1 MAVRLIVA
9 FVWLVCAFPTPG
21 AGQSAGTQQ
30 FGGLFDTLRPE
41 QQALVREWVAE
52 SNRVTGASLV
62 ASDAYNALAS
72 STRTTFEAVTHAL
85 LTQKLTA
92 EDGSSLGTGLD
103 LIQMVEAA
111 HGHLPGARGDHQFRL
126 YVLLKADAVDRL
138 YKSRE
143 FKRAGDNTIFHIGY
157 PLNFRQQ
164 GGVPTLQVSVTRT
177 GRRADIDV
185 DYRSSSGPV
194 ALFNGHLTSANS
206 DVRAGDNFQR
216 HTNRWTGLRDW
227 WQGLLD
233 LFAPRPEEKVDLALG
248 VSIPVKPRVTAD
260 QPLSTAVHDFFT
272 SWLVSQ
278 RPEEAVSYVSVRA
291 YAFMAEFQTGE
302 TLESGMA
309 ALRIL
314 ERMRRG
320 AASYGQVSDL
330 RDVIQA
336 VGLYPPGAKPVAHQH
351 SQLFSQQHLTDTAA
365 RSMDCRVRQRVELAD
380 PLPYGGNEFGEY
392 YATETRLVRE
402 KGPATVFTQLWT
414 KEEGHWKV
422 ISWHLEHPLV
432 GGALQRPAAEAEAPA
447 VAAAAHASDAGIV
460 KASTAF
466 LTEWLL
472 TRDYARAD
480 AYFAPRAA
488 FCPDIREAGSVP
500 SFLKSIGDEVQGG
513 GSLGD
518 RIRAVPFG
526 HAHLQKMS
534 HPLDGAFLLTRVSTD
549 LAKTLECNAAAPDRV
564 STMGQPAFDG
574 QAYRTDFSIRAA
586 TGHPAVVS
594 LLWRLERNNWRIV
607 AASIIAH

>member
-1 MAVRLIVA
+1 MSVRLIVA
-9 FVWLVCAFPTPG
+9 FVWLVSAFPTPG
-21 AGQSAGTQQ
+21 AGQSAGRQQ

-41 QQALVREWVAE
+41 QQTLVREWVAE
-52 SNRVTGASLV
+52 SNRVTGASMV

-85 LTQKLTA
+85 LTQKLTG

-111 HGHLPGARGDHQFRL
+111 HGQLPGARGDHQFRL

-143 FKRAGDNTIFHIGY
+143 FRRAGDNTIFHIGY

-216 HTNRWTGLRDW
+216 HTNRWSGLRDW

-233 LFAPRPEEKVDLALG
+233 LFAPRPEEKVDLTLG

-278 RPEEAVSYVSVRA
+278 RPEEAMSYVSVRA
-291 YAFMAEFQTGE
+291 YACLAEFQTGE

-330 RDVIQA
+330 PDVIQA
-336 VGLYPPGAKPVAHQH
+336 VGLYPPGAKPVAHQY
-351 SQLFSQQHLTDTAA
+351 SQLFSMQHLTDTAA
-365 RSMDCRVRQRVELAD
+365 RAMDCRVRQRLQLVD

-392 YATETRLVRE
+392 YATETTLVRE
-402 KGPATVFTQLWT
+402 KGPTAVFTQLWT

-432 GGALQRPAAEAEAPA
+432 GAALQRPAAEAEATA
-447 VAAAAHASDAGIV
+447 VAAAAPASDAGIV

-472 TRDYARAD
+472 ARDDAGAG

-488 FCPDIREAGSVP
+488 FCSDIKDAGSVP
-500 SFLKSIGDEVQGG
+500 AFLKSIGDGVQGG

-526 HAHLQKMS
+526 HAHLQKVS

-549 LAKTLECNAAAPDRV
+549 LAKTLECNAAAPDRA

-574 QAYRTDFSIRAA
+574 QAYRTDFSIKAA

-594 LLWRLERNNWRIV
+594 LLWRLERNSWRIV